1 LFAAQREEIRGDY
14 REVPLKTPIVSPSLT
29 VPVSFL
35 AFGMVCAAWS
45 GVARAGVADPAPPGA
60 CGAAI
65 ARLETEFNQ
74 ARAKGQALASA
85 PESIGAMLHH
95 QPTQESVARA
105 QSESEKRVEAS
116 LALARTLRAE
126 GRRSKCI
133 ATVEQFPTLR

>member
-1 LFAAQREEIRGDY
+1 
-14 REVPLKTPIVSPSLT
+14 LT

-35 AFGMVCAAWS
+35 AFGVVCAAWT
-45 GVARAGVADPAPPGA
+45 GVARAGEDGIADPAPPGA

-74 ARAKGQALASA
+74 ARAKGQALSSA

-126 GRRSKCI
+126 GKRSKCI
-133 ATVEQFPTLR
+133 ATVEQFATLR